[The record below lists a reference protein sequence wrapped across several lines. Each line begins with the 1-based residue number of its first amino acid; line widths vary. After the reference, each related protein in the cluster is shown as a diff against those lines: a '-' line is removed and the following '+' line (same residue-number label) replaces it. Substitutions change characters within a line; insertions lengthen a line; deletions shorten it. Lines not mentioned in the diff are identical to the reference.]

1 MISCQVR
8 SGSDN
13 ACTDPAAASRGTL
26 SYLQCAVPA
35 PQQLTWSD
43 CGAKAPLAPAGRN
56 LYTRHLLLDATATVA
71 SSGRLIELIRP
82 GAYVRSRGGRTR
94 ARARRQIRPDTR
106 THGSPPPPLRSVVI
120 WQRLLH
126 ACARPRQPAPDR
138 PTGGE
143 AGPTTP
149 RALSLQLHIM
159 NGCCGRRRRTKR
171 ATTPSYYR
179 TGQQPRGARQAGKRS
194 RGIASGRARCGCGLI
209 CWRHGGCG
217 RWTTARGQRAG
228 WPG

>member
-1 MISCQVR
+1 MHGPRGGVARNPILFAVR
-8 SGSDN
+8 G
-13 ACTDPAAASRGTL
+13 ACPPAANVVGL
-26 SYLQCAVPA
+26 
-35 PQQLTWSD
+35 WSQSAARA
-43 CGAKAPLAPAGRN
+43 GRAKFIYTPLA
-56 LYTRHLLLDATATVA
+56 
-71 SSGRLIELIRP
+71 
-82 GAYVRSRGGRTR
+82 
-94 ARARRQIRPDTR
+94 ARRDGDGSFLRPFDRVDQAGCIRALARWPDTSTSATSDQAR
-106 THGSPPPPLRSVVI
+106 HPHAWQPPPLRSVVI